1 MDPNT
6 ELPNKQAANNN
17 LGCGFI
23 LLIISILSV
32 IIGFLVPSVATIV
45 CGAIG
50 LIISIAI
57 MSEAKIYIDPVNKSD
72 EYLVNHIAQANPKF
86 NDIEESYFDAIKY
99 YGDKLYQFL
108 QTISYD
114 PRLKE
119 ELDKSVHFTSND
131 SNIPSRDLI
140 STLMATD
147 ILKIY
152 QQLGYKYNAS
162 KKESFAL
169 IYVIARIH
177 NLQSLTY
184 SNLPAFYDRVTNI
197 VLDYMP
203 ILENII
209 ANNALTGVRFIFGT
223 LVNNANDEAGRQ
235 YDSLLYRYA
244 SLVAKADGTITT
256 KESDFLKSIISHQ
269 EILMTESKIQTQIP
283 SNINKPKDNA
293 GMDQLEELIGLNLVK
308 NEVATLINFIK
319 VQNMR
324 AAKGMKAPSLSYHC
338 VFTGNPG
345 TGKTTVAR
353 ILASIYKELGLLK
366 KGHLVETD
374 RSGLI
379 AEYVGQTAVKT
390 NKIIDEAL
398 DGVLFI
404 DEAYSLVSN
413 SQSDYGKEAIA
424 TLLKRM
430 EDDRGRLIVILAGY
444 TQEMKEFIDSNPG
457 LQSRFNRYLM
467 FEDYSEEE
475 LLQIFLSNL
484 KKYDYTITEEATE
497 KMKLLINKAIINK
510 DHNFG
515 NARWTRNI
523 FEKTLE
529 NQANR
534 LATDKYISKDALT
547 TITEY
552 DIPFIQ

>member
-32 IIGFLVPSVATIV
+32 IIGFSVSSVATIV

-72 EYLVNHIAQANPKF
+72 EYSVNHIAQANPKF

-108 QTISYD
+108 QTISHD
-114 PRLKE
+114 PRLKK

-131 SNIPSRDLI
+131 SNIPSHDLI

-147 ILKIY
+147 ILNIY
-152 QQLGYKYNAS
+152 QQLGYKFNAS

-184 SNLPAFYDRVTNI
+184 SNLPAFYDQVTKI

-209 ANNALTGVRFIFGT
+209 ADNAHTSVRFIFGT
-223 LVNNANDEAGRQ
+223 LVSNANDEAGRQ
-235 YDSLLYRYA
+235 YNSLLYRYA

-256 KESDFLKSIISHQ
+256 KESDFLKSIISPQ
-269 EILMTESKIQTQIP
+269 ETLMTESKIQTQIP
-283 SNINKPKDNA
+283 LNINKPKENA
-293 GMDQLEELIGLNLVK
+293 GMDQLEQLIGLNLVK

-413 SQSDYGKEAIA
+413 SQNDYGKEAIA

-484 KKYDYTITEEATE
+484 KKYDYTITDEATE

-523 FEKTLE
+523 FEKILE

-534 LATDKYISKDALT
+534 LATDKDISKDALT